1 MQVVGLRWIVPLD
14 FIVAYGFQSSSGL
27 QAMSLLG
34 ASILYFGTGRGGGRE
49 PGFTSTPGM
58 I

>member
-1 MQVVGLRWIVPLD
+1 MPLD
-14 FIVAYGFQSSSGL
+14 FIVAYGFQSSGGL

-34 ASILYFGTGRGGGRE
+34 ASIICFDTGRVGGR
-49 PGFTSTPGM
+49 GLSFASTPGM